1 MAATWSMNLSLKKD
15 EGQFI
20 DVCEKIGCF
29 QVKVQCEYDEGANAI
44 FHIASSKNGQRVVK
58 RTVSTSGE
66 NGEQLMI
73 VWPKKSAPILVYE
86 NDDYAPEKE
95 MVYHL
100 KIT

>member
-1 MAATWSMNLSLKKD
+1 MWSMSIFLNKD
-15 EGQFI
+15 ISGVI
-20 DVCEKIGCF
+20 DVCEHIGCY
-29 QVKVQCEYDEGANAI
+29 QVKVQCEDEEGANGI
-44 FHIASSKNGQRVVK
+44 FHIASSKNGQRIVK

-73 VWPKKSAPILVYE
+73 VWPRSSAPILCYE
-86 NDDYAPEKE
+86 DDVNAPERD